1 VSGGDQPASKSK
13 VSQLIGQVIALLEPD
28 LVKDGFELLDVRIF
42 QGGGRFQVRV
52 YVDLEEGGI
61 SLDRCT
67 QAARTVNMLLEEA
80 DLFPGQYVIEVSS
93 PGIRRPLRKLSH
105 FESATGQKVELKLK
119 PGADRS
125 RIRGVLE
132 AVEGQALMVRPAGKT
147 EAGDDFDI
155 VPVDLSS
162 VAEGNLDPDF
172 DAQSII
178 NADRRRRKEDR
189 REKRREQGNKGRKSR
204 PKAGKTKTGDKSK
217 ADPSPSSDQD

>member
-1 VSGGDQPASKSK
+1 MPGGDQPASKSK
-13 VSQLIGQVIALLEPD
+13 VSQLIGQVIELLETD
-28 LVKDGFELLDVRIF
+28 LAKDGFELLDVRIF

-52 YVDLEEGGI
+52 YVDLQEGGI

-93 PGIRRPLRKLSH
+93 PGIRRPLRKLTH

-132 AVEGQALMVRPAGKT
+132 AVEGQILVVRPAGQT
-147 EAGDDFDI
+147 EDGEEFE
-155 VPVDLSS
+155 PVRLELAS
-162 VAEGNLDPDF
+162 VAEGNLDAEF
-172 DAQSII
+172 DAQALI

-189 REKRREQGNKGRKSR
+189 REKRRDQANKGRKSR
-204 PKAGKTKTGDKSK
+204 PKAGKSTTGRKSK
-217 ADPSPSSDQD
+217 ADPSDKD